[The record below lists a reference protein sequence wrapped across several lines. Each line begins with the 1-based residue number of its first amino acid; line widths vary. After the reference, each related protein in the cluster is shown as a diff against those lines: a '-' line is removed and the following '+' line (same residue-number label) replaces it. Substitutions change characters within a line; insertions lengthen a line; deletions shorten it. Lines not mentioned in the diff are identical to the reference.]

1 MAKDDQFVDEV
12 DQPTT
17 DGMGTSLVI
26 ITTLVLIAA
35 FIIVQ
40 MALKGYGEGMFGG

>member
-1 MAKDDQFVDEV
+1 MARDDQFVDDVAEEKG
-12 DQPTT
+12 
-17 DGMGTSLVI
+17 DGLGTSLVI

-40 MALKGYGEGMFGG
+40 MALKDYGKGMFGG

>member
-1 MAKDDQFVDEV
+1 MARDDQYVDDVGEEK
-12 DQPTT
+12 T
-17 DGMGTSLVI
+17 DGFGTSLVI

-40 MALKGYGEGMFGG
+40 MAQKGYGKGMFGG